1 MGAGLGMKSDTTD
14 NLDQSCD
21 SCGYSLNGL
30 PLGTQCPECG
40 HTSARRSKNIRET
53 TMSFQAPT
61 SYIKWVRYGFLLCM
75 FALIG
80 GLAGPAAAG
89 ISAGTKSMIV
99 PLAFVVFVLASGCW
113 TAGVWMITRPRTNM
127 NSVSHDTVLD
137 NETLVRVIRASA
149 FAWPTWIMLIVAAAL
164 ISQTGSVSMI
174 HRSAIAAVG
183 LIAWIALIPVCVYFA
198 ELAYWAADDRL
209 ATRLRGTAWVM
220 MVFGVLA
227 VISRLISMTSLP
239 ISDPAKFVHIWTTI
253 FSFGATVVLFW
264 SMFRM
269 SMVLNWAL
277 SHQRIS
283 ADKHIRLARRI
294 ENQMNHQASISNETD
309 CHSCGYN
316 LEGLAFSGIC
326 PECGSSYGQ
335 SEGIMGIRDPALDA
349 PRHDESPIQMADSS
363 GSEVTHRPGLD
374 SPIYDGPSEAPP
386 PLSYD
391 EHRDSIPLADDQ
403 SNLDDH
409 NQQQRQ
415 G

>member
-1 MGAGLGMKSDTTD
+1 MNNDNTD

-21 SCGYSLNGL
+21 SCGYSLAGL
-30 PLGTQCPECG
+30 PLGSQCPECG

-89 ISAGTKSMIV
+89 FSAGTKSMIV
-99 PLAFVVFVLASGCW
+99 PLAFAIFVLASGCW
-113 TAGVWMITRPRTNM
+113 TAGVWMITRPRKNM
-127 NSVSHDTVLD
+127 NSVSHDNVLD
-137 NETLVRVIRASA
+137 NETLVKVIRISA
-149 FAWPTWIMLIVAAAL
+149 FAWPSWIMLIVAAAM

-174 HRSAIAAVG
+174 HRFAIASVG
-183 LIAWIALIPVCVYFA
+183 LIAWVALIPVCVYFA

-227 VISRLISMTSLP
+227 VISRLLSMTSLP

-253 FSFGATVVLFW
+253 FSFGATIVLFW

-283 ADKHIRLARRI
+283 AEKHIRLARRI
-294 ENQMNHQASISNETD
+294 ENQMNHQSSISAQTD
-309 CHSCGYN
+309 CHTCGYN
-316 LEGLAFSGIC
+316 LEGLAFTGVC
-326 PECGSSYGQ
+326 PECGDPYGQ
-335 SEGIMGIRDPALDA
+335 PEGIMGIRDPALDA
-349 PRHDESPIQMADSS
+349 PRHDDTPIQMADSS
-363 GSEVTHRPGLD
+363 GSEVTHRSGLD
-374 SPIYDGPSEAPP
+374 SPISDSPPVAPP
-386 PLSYD
+386 SHEYD
-391 EHRDSIPLADDQ
+391 EHRDSIPLVDDSDRFDQ
-403 SNLDDH
+403 D
-409 NQQQRQ
+409 QQKMQ